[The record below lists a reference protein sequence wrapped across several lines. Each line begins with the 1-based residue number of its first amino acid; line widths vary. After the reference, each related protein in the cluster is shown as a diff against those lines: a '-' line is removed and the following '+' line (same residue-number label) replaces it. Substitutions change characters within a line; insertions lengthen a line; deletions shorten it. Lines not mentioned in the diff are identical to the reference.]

1 MRLILDPRR
10 KKDTIL
16 GWEWLEPVS
25 YGYDKEGWLASILCK
40 AGCED
45 GSVDLAEIREP
56 ELSED
61 LMMNY
66 IVRMAQSV
74 STSDEIGFVSADV
87 SPSEMLEALQEVT
100 WAIDDYC
107 NDWNEPNPTDV
118 TVLLPKL
125 QSLVYR
131 ATKEGSM
138 SEEELKASDIV

>member
-1 MRLILDPRR
+1 MRLILDPKVVEARA
-10 KKDTIL
+10 KWKEQTVL
-16 GWEWLEPVS
+16 GWEWIEPIS
-25 YGYDKEGWLASILCK
+25 YGYDQEGQLASILAK
-40 AGCED
+40 VGSED
-45 GSVDLAEIREP
+45 GSVSLTHIIEP

-61 LMMNY
+61 LMLY
-66 IVRMAQSV
+66 YTV

-107 NDWNEPNPTDV
+107 NDWNTPNRTDV

-131 ATKEGSM
+131 ATKEGG
-138 SEEELKASDIV
+138 E

>member
-25 YGYDKEGWLASILCK
+25 YGYDKEGWLQSILCK
-40 AGCED
+40 AGRGD

-61 LMMNY
+61 FMMNY
-66 IVRMAQSV
+66 TI
-74 STSDEIGFVSADV
+74 STSAQTKPVASDV

-107 NDWNEPNPTDV
+107 NDWNTPNRTDV

-131 ATKEGSM
+131 ATKEGG
-138 SEEELKASDIV
+138 E

>member
-1 MRLILDPRR
+1 M
-10 KKDTIL
+10 
-16 GWEWLEPVS
+16 S
-25 YGYDKEGWLASILCK
+25 YGYDQEGQLASILAK
-40 AGCED
+40 VGSED
-45 GSVDLAEIREP
+45 GSVSLTHIIEP

-61 LMMNY
+61 LMLY
-66 IVRMAQSV
+66 YTV

-107 NDWNEPNPTDV
+107 NDWNTPNRTDV

-131 ATKEGSM
+131 ATKEGG
-138 SEEELKASDIV
+138 E

>member
-66 IVRMAQSV
+66 
-74 STSDEIGFVSADV
+74 
-87 SPSEMLEALQEVT
+87 
-100 WAIDDYC
+100 
-107 NDWNEPNPTDV
+107 
-118 TVLLPKL
+118 TV
-125 QSLVYR
+125 
-131 ATKEGSM
+131 G
-138 SEEELKASDIV
+138 